1 MIFDPGQKWVEGK
14 PLQVEPTGKTGVNEQ
29 QPARPLHQLHLHL
42 QHLRVLHLPVH
53 HLCWQLLYQLQ
64 VTQQD

>member
-1 MIFDPGQKWVEGK
+1 MEGK
-14 PLQVEPTGKTGVNEQ
+14 PLEVEPTGETGVNEQ

-42 QHLRVLHLPVH
+42 QHLLVLHLLHIH

-64 VTQQD
+64 VIQQD